1 MNRNSLAILAGCVLV
16 VAILVENGVERN
28 ALRHRLVK
36 EQATTDR
43 AITLAEL
50 WKERAEMWSNS
61 FFSGTVRGKGTDA
74 LDHAYLTNAK
84 DIFVFGVRVGTNK
97 QTKTNP

>member
-28 ALRHRLVK
+28 AFRRRSIK

-43 AITLAEL
+43 AIALAEL

-61 FFSGTVRGKGTDA
+61 FFYATIRGKGTDA

-84 DIFVFGVRVGTNK
+84 DIFVIGVRAGTNK
-97 QTKTNP
+97 QTKANP